1 MSYSTRIFNYIDEI
15 PELVWVSLSEAN
27 NVYFTKPYLKAF
39 EVHNTNRIQF
49 FYLVV
54 YNEKMPIS
62 IATIQV
68 LEFDFVAADFTSN
81 ANAFIQRA
89 SFCLGNLIKRNYV
102 KIMICGSA
110 FLSGE
115 HGIYIKPKVDKKLV
129 LEQLIKGIQAIINA
143 NRYLEKWVDIIL
155 LKDFITKSLPV
166 ADNLKAYNYS
176 QVQVDPNM
184 LLELDESWKNFED
197 YLTSFKSKF
206 RVKAKKAYKTSSE
219 LVDKDFTANDIKQY
233 KEELTKLYY
242 NVKNKSSFNP
252 ETLNIATYISL
263 KDELKDSFIFRAYF
277 LEDKLVGFMSGVVSQ
292 NSLDAHYVG
301 INYDLN
307 KKHAIYSR
315 MLYDYVKI
323 GIDRKLGYI
332 NFGRT
337 AGEIKSTLGAVPE
350 ELTCYVR
357 HKKSV
362 ANFLFKPFIRKIKPS
377 AFEQRFPFK
386 KEK

>member
-1 MSYSTRIFNYIDEI
+1 MKYSTRIFNYIDEV
-15 PELVWVSLSEAN
+15 PELVWGSLSEAD

-39 EVHNTNRIQF
+39 EVHNAHRIQF

-54 YNEKMPIS
+54 YNGNEPIS

-115 HGIYIKPKVDKKLV
+115 HGIYIKPNEDKKLV
-129 LEQLIKGIQAIINA
+129 LVQLIKGIQAIINA

-155 LKDFITKSLPV
+155 LKDFITKSLPI
-166 ADNLKAYNYS
+166 ANNLKKHNYS
-176 QVQVDPNM
+176 PVQVDPNM
-184 LLELDESWKNFED
+184 VLTLNPEWNEFDD
-197 YLTSFKSKF
+197 YLSSFKSKF
-206 RVKAKKAYKTSSE
+206 RVKAKKAYKTSSD
-219 LVDKDFTANDIKQY
+219 LVAKDFTSEDVKYY
-233 KEELTKLYY
+233 KKELKKLYY
-242 NVKNKSSFNP
+242 NVKDKSSFNP
-252 ETLNIATYISL
+252 ETLNIATYVSL
-263 KDELKDSFIFRAYF
+263 KEVLKEDFIIRGYF
-277 LEDKLVGFMSGVVSQ
+277 LEDTLVGFMSGVVSQ

-301 INYDLN
+301 IDYDLN

-323 GIDRKLGYI
+323 GIERKLGSI

-377 AFEQRFPFK
+377 VFEQRFPFK

>member
-1 MSYSTRIFNYIDEI
+1 MKYSIRIFNYIDEI
-15 PELVWVSLSEAN
+15 PELVWDSLSEAN

-39 EVHNTNRIQF
+39 EVHNAHRIQF

-54 YNEKMPIS
+54 YNGNEPIS

-68 LEFDFVAADFTSN
+68 LEFDFVQADFTSN
-81 ANAFIQRA
+81 SNKFVQNVSDRL
-89 SFCLGNLIKRNYV
+89 SFLLKRDYV

-115 HGIYIKPKVDKKLV
+115 HGIYIKPNEDKKLV
-129 LEQLIKGIQAIINA
+129 LEQIVKGIQAIVNA
-143 NRYLEKWVDIIL
+143 NRYLKKWVDIIL
-155 LKDFITKSLPV
+155 LKDFITKSLPI
-166 ADNLKAYNYS
+166 ADNLKTYNYS
-176 QVQVDPNM
+176 PVQVDPNM
-184 LLELDESWKNFED
+184 LLALDSKWESFDD
-197 YLTSFKSKF
+197 YLSSFKSKF
-206 RVKAKKAYKTSSE
+206 RVKAKKAYKTSCN
-219 LVDKDFTANDIKQY
+219 LVAKDFSATEVKQY
-233 KEELTKLYY
+233 KKELTRLYY
-242 NVKNKSSFNP
+242 KVKDKSSFNP
-252 ETLNIATYISL
+252 ETLNMATYISL
-263 KDELKDSFIFRAYF
+263 KEVLKDDFILRGYF
-277 LEDKLVGFMSGVVSQ
+277 LDEKLVGFMSGVVSQ

-301 INYDLN
+301 IDYDLN

-323 GIDRKLGYI
+323 GIERKLGYI

-357 HKKSV
+357 HKKSL

-377 AFEQRFPFK
+377 VFEQRFPFK
-386 KEK
+386 EKK